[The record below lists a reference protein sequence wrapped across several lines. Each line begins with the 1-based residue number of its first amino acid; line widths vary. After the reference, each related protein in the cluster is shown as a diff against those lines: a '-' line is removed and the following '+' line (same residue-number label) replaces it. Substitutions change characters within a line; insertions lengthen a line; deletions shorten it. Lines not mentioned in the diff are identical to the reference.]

1 MRIIAN
7 SVVINHSVK
16 RFGWRLRYGE
26 ESFIG
31 FLLIPTVKG
40 RCLTVKPVI
49 KGLKVHTTVCFEDNT
64 ISGHLTIES
73 SKNIHKQT
81 KRIDLNT
88 LMATF
93 REDAERF
100 RSRWLER
107 CDLNEKVFVPTN
119 EFINS
124 FWVLMREFIK
134 HRGRELYIDSDVR
147 RLEGVA
153 EVLGLDRVLTLESL
167 LEAMRR
173 IPSWMSTYWRT
184 FYSPEQKLVILVN
197 SGEVY
202 EAYAVKPKL
211 IELLRSING
220 EKLHPEDFFKIL
232 GKIFGKSIE
241 MYVDVFGFKELF
253 TELWERGLL

>member
-1 MRIIAN
+1 M
-7 SVVINHSVK
+7 INHSIK
-16 RFGWRLRYGE
+16 RFEWRLRYGE
-26 ESFIG
+26 EFYIG

-40 RCLTVKPVI
+40 RCLTVKPAI
-49 KGLKVHTTVCFEDNT
+49 KGLKVHTTICFEGNT
-64 ISGHLTIES
+64 ISRHLTIES
-73 SKNIHKQT
+73 SKNIHKQI
-81 KRIDLNT
+81 KRIDLNM

-93 REDAERF
+93 QEDAERF
-100 RSRWLER
+100 RSRWFEK

-124 FWVLMREFIK
+124 FWGLMREFINY
-134 HRGRELYIDSDVR
+134 RGRELYIDFDVK
-147 RLEGVA
+147 RLEGIA

-173 IPSWMSTYWRT
+173 IPSWMRTYWRT
-184 FYSPEQKLVILVN
+184 SYSPEQKLVILVS

-220 EKLHPEDFFKIL
+220 EKLHPEDFFKTL